1 MKNEILGSIGTKV
14 ALSPYCNLKCT
25 YCGGADRTYG
35 YPATMEDF
43 RKSPLKTGV
52 ISTDTLLESLNELYS
67 TGLREIRFTGGEP
80 MLRHD
85 WDRIVTET
93 SRMGYQRVDITTN
106 GLLLEPYLKIH
117 HELPSGLAMIKVSL
131 DTYDP
136 NRFREIT
143 GGGILEKVIKGV
155 RAASDQVY
163 VRTNK
168 VVLRSEQ
175 NEEELVTFIEFC
187 KSLGISEIQYLDLIH
202 HPNKPNSD
210 KDFFEREYVAFP
222 EFRDLIKRVYDINF
236 QLRDGTYGAF
246 FHQAILPDGFKITFK
261 DIRFSMRDTQCQACP
276 LYCQE
281 GRCLIRIGTDGN
293 LTLCT
298 DYRGELSSFNLVEEI
313 KKGTLDDRMNTVAEI
328 YASATQMRTIENFAE
343 RYNIRLPDNI

>member
-1 MKNEILGSIGTKV
+1 MRNEILDNISAKV
-14 ALSPYCNLKCT
+14 ALSPSCNLKCT
-25 YCGGADRTYG
+25 YCGGADRIYG
-35 YPATMEDF
+35 YPAAMEDF
-43 RKSPLKTGV
+43 RKSSLKTGI
-52 ISTDTLLESLNELYS
+52 ISTATLLNSLKELHN

-85 WDRIVTET
+85 WDQIVTET
-93 SRMGYQRVDITTN
+93 SRMGYSNVDITTN
-106 GLLLEPYLKIH
+106 GTLLEPYLKSH
-117 HELPSGLAMIKVSL
+117 HELPSGLAMVKVSL
-131 DTYDP
+131 DTYNPD
-136 NRFREIT
+136 RFREIT
-143 GGGILEKVIKGV
+143 GGGILEKVIEGV

-163 VRTNK
+163 VRANK

-175 NEEELVTFIEFC
+175 NEAELVTFIGFC
-187 KSLGISEIQYLDLIH
+187 KSLGIPEIQYLDLVH
-202 HPNKPNSD
+202 HPNKPNSN
-210 KDFFEREYVAFP
+210 KEYFEREYVAFP
-222 EFRDLIKRVYDINF
+222 EFRDLIRRVFDIDF

-261 DIRFSMRDTQCQACP
+261 DIRFSMRDTQCQVCP

-298 DYRGELSSFNLVEEI
+298 DYKGELSSFNLVKEVA
-313 KKGTLDDRMNTVAEI
+313 KGTLSDRMDTVAEI

-343 RYNIRLPDNI
+343 RYNIRLPDNV